1 MDQDEGKMTVVETD
15 LGDWRVEGLG
25 VWTEHRQLWQAIVMW
40 QIRVRAKGDET
51 HESRR

>member
-1 MDQDEGKMTVVETD
+1 MCRDGDQMTVVETD
-15 LGDWRVEGLG
+15 LGNWLVQGLRIQVE
-25 VWTEHRQLWQAIVMW
+25 HPQLWQAIVMW